1 MKKLDKYLKQ
11 TSEIKDTINKSET
24 NLVRLVKDNE
34 EKLINEVNSIEKSLK
49 KNFSFNSLIDENQ
62 TKLNLE
68 LNNFYE
74 EQLSIL
80 LKEKSESKIN
90 LLKVSS
96 MIDNFKENYK
106 FNLNES
112 LCSNEL
118 FTISEIKSNKKVKS
132 IILKIYFK

>member
-80 LKEKSESKIN
+80 LKEKSESKIC
-90 LLKVSS
+90 K
-96 MIDNFKENYK
+96 K
-106 FNLNES
+106 FLA
-112 LCSNEL
+112 
-118 FTISEIKSNKKVKS
+118 
-132 IILKIYFK
+132 

>member
-90 LLKVSS
+90 LQKVSS